1 MKVENP
7 LSSLQQRGEVA
18 SMQNWPSIAVN
29 QGFKETNLTSSKDS
43 RIGLKKKKINFRQFI
58 IKFADIAVTLFLIA
72 VLISAFMQ
80 PLFRDLLLA
89 WLTDI
94 LQNN

>member
-1 MKVENP
+1 MKN
-7 LSSLQQRGEVA
+7 R
-18 SMQNWPSIAVN
+18 PSIVVN

-43 RIGLKKKKINFRQFI
+43 SIGLKKEKTTFRQFI
-58 IKFADIAVTLFLIA
+58 IKFADIVVIIFLGA

-89 WLTDI
+89 WLTNI
-94 LQNN
+94 LENN

>member
-1 MKVENP
+1 
-7 LSSLQQRGEVA
+7 
-18 SMQNWPSIAVN
+18 MQNWPSIAVN

-43 RIGLKKKKINFRQFI
+43 NIGLKKKKINFRQI
-58 IKFADIAVTLFLIA
+58 VVKFADIAVTTVLIA

-94 LQNN
+94 LQSY